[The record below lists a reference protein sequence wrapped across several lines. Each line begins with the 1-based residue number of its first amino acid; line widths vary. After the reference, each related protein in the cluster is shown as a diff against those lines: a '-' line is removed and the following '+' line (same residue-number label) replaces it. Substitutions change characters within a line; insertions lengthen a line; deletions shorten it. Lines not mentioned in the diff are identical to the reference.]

1 LSQHEL
7 PWDNSFSQILGRG
20 LSTEEKTLW
29 DRAKTE
35 RAKRAAQAKKTAR
48 ANKKSITRSESNRKR
63 TRKRERKAVQK
74 AAVQRE
80 DSANTEH
87 VFNN

>member
-7 PWDNSFSQILGRG
+7 PWDNSFSQILGCG

-63 TRKRERKAVQK
+63 KEKKRKGLKQSLAL
-74 AAVQRE
+74 
-80 DSANTEH
+80 ANSVEEH
-87 VFNN
+87 